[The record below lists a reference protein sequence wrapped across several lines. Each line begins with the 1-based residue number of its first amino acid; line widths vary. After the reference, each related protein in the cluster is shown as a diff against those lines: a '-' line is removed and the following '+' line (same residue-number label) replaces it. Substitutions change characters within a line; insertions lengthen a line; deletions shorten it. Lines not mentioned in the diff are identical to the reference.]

1 MACKATAANNTSE
14 IIQRALMLGAGFR
27 RSRTTHNAR
36 LSFSRILP
44 RIGQGNEIAP
54 GKNLFEFLQQRIVDK
69 PIRCERLSA
78 VQLKRAAVKI
88 RHSAARFLHHQHA
101 SSRVPGIEI
110 EFPKTIEAAAGDG
123 TQIQRSR
130 SRTPHPVRTQGDL
143 VVKVDIRILMSLMAW
158 KASGDKG
165 FGQRGS
171 F

>member
-1 MACKATAANNTSE
+1 MACEATAVNNTSE
-14 IIQRALMLGAGFR
+14 ITRRALMPGAGFR
-27 RSRTTHNAR
+27 GRRMTYDVR
-36 LSFSRILP
+36 LSLSRMLP
-44 RIGQGNEIAP
+44 RIGQRNEIAP
-54 GKNLFEFLQQRIVDK
+54 GKNLFEFMQQGIVDQ
-69 PIRCERLSA
+69 PVRRERFSA

-101 SSRVPGIEI
+101 GSRVPGIEI